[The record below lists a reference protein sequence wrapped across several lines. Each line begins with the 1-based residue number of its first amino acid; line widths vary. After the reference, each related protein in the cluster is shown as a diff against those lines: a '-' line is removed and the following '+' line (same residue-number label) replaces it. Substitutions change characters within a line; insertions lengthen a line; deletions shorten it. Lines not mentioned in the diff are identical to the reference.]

1 MNNFVSRDARHS
13 TKIYLILKVFPMID
27 VSVESMLAINYLGC
41 HQSLISPL
49 PVHATAGPVFIKQNK
64 YQILINCKCCIK
76 GTNIY
81 KVYQVYTL
89 SIDNFSFNG
98 FNFQILKSIHEVR
111 ELEAFTSADIAMD
124 MVCIARWKRVQHRVY
139 LRLIYG
145 PIVEVI
151 FEAQMN
157 LMHLSDK
164 SLLPSL

>member
-1 MNNFVSRDARHS
+1 
-13 TKIYLILKVFPMID
+13 MID
-27 VSVESMLAINYLGC
+27 VSVESMLAINCLGC

-81 KVYQVYTL
+81 KLYQVYT
-89 SIDNFSFNG
+89 FSFNG
-98 FNFQILKSIHEVR
+98 FNFQILKSIHEVK
-111 ELEAFTSADIAMD
+111 ELEAFNSADIAMD

-139 LRLIYG
+139 RRLICG

-151 FEAQMN
+151 YEAQMYI
-157 LMHLSDK
+157 MHLGQVCFQTRAFFHLCRDE
-164 SLLPSL
+164 L